1 MQFFIVATASLQD
14 ERGGLCVTCCIGCV
28 VYWGMESNSQQERQQ
43 AHTYLDH
50 LPDTQLSAVRVLLEV
65 MLGPFSVALANAPID
80 DEPTTEEE
88 ERELEE
94 ARQWLKHNPGIPMEV
109 ILADYGLTMADFERM
124 GQTPLA
130 SEINGAGD

>member
-1 MQFFIVATASLQD
+1 M
-14 ERGGLCVTCCIGCV
+14 
-28 VYWGMESNSQQERQQ
+28 
-43 AHTYLDH
+43 YLDH
-50 LPDTQLSAVRVLLEV
+50 LPDTQLSAIRVLLEA
-65 MLGPFSVALANAPID
+65 MLGPVSIALANAPID

-88 ERELEE
+88 EREVEE